1 MQGKETLRGGGG
13 GCIKGGSKYNTIP
26 RMPTLNVG
34 FESFGCDANSLFQMS
49 SQGTV
54 IPNICIWVQDCKV
67 ILRIPSIRKKETTLK
82 FHYKGFG

>member
-13 GCIKGGSKYNTIP
+13 GYIKGGSKYNTIP
-26 RMPTLNVG
+26 GMPTLNVG

-49 SQGTV
+49 SQGTL

-67 ILRIPSIRKKETTLK
+67 ILRIPSIRKVETMYHEK
-82 FHYKGFG
+82 F